1 MKLSSLLGTLT
12 GLVLAP
18 ACSSFITT
26 QATQAR
32 PVTTEIQV
40 CSFNG
45 VQEHCLA
52 TEDTDSFFVTW
63 SDGTRVTYNKPFS
76 GQTSVTSNGKTYPAT
91 YRDLGPVVMFTTE
104 NGRTTITR

>member
-1 MKLSSLLGTLT
+1 MKLTAFALTVAATGALLAG
-12 GLVLAP
+12 A
-18 ACSSFITT
+18 AN
-26 QATQAR
+26 AR
-32 PVTTEIQV
+32 PVVTQNQV
-40 CSFNG
+40 CTFNG

-63 SDGTRVTYNKPFS
+63 SDGTRVTYNKPAS
-76 GQTSVTSNGKTYPAT
+76 GAVTVQQGNNVYPAT